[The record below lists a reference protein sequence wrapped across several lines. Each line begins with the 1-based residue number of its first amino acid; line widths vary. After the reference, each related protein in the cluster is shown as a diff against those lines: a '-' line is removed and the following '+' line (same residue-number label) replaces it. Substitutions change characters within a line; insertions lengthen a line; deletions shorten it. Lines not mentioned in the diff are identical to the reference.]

1 LAWARR
7 IKGFPQIQ
15 KQEYFPVNKRSFIIS
30 TGAVMMLCMLATGY
44 AAIAAEYGSA
54 EDPLI
59 TQSYIDE
66 VLTPKTQRQIE
77 VQNALDAR
85 FLTLASDE
93 DFMRKV
99 AAQVGSATDV
109 SGWQAVTVSSG
120 ETLKLSA
127 GSQVVVRSGSAKC
140 ISSGGAGLT
149 DLSAGA
155 KLPGGDALAAS
166 SLYYAT
172 TEGSGFRASTEVKAL
187 VVGSYTI
194 S

>member
-1 LAWARR
+1 
-7 IKGFPQIQ
+7 
-15 KQEYFPVNKRSFIIS
+15 VNKRSFIIS

-59 TQSYIDE
+59 TQSYIEE
-66 VLTPKTQRQIE
+66 VLTPKTQRQIDSTVSAQASSFTTLFE
-77 VQNALDAR
+77 QRLRAVQDALDAR

-109 SGWQAVTVSSG
+109 SGWQAVTVPSG
-120 ETLKLSA
+120 QTLKLSA
-127 GSQVVVRSGSAKC
+127 GSQVVLRSGSAKC

-172 TEGSGFRASTEVKAL
+172 TEGSGFRASSEVKAL
-187 VVGSYTI
+187 VIGSYTI